1 MTQYSSEVEKL
12 RVQLLKANLRYE
24 RLTPAQQEALIS
36 TTKYAEPPQP
46 IDYGLSR
53 YDVSV
58 HHGRYPLD
66 DGLKYRGGEEDHMWR
81 WVFLVAFVVWVC
93 ASGGSLLYLHAS
105 HQLHWTSSETWI
117 LIAVTA
123 PVSLIF
129 SLTCIC
135 PMIGGSLDV
144 YRRIRSRPGYTRY
157 KEVLELHEL
166 YQTTAQAAVHEA
178 NEAMMRKK
186 RSYWELLD
194 GYAFERATGEVLKKH
209 QFDARVTPG
218 SADGGVD
225 IEVTRNGLRG
235 VVQCKAHV
243 APVGPHVVR
252 DLYGVIHHSRAS
264 FGIIVSRGGFTA
276 GAVEFARDKP
286 ILFLDISDLIAMQ
299 EGKDVLAEAFAS
311 SGKV

>member
-1 MTQYSSEVEKL
+1 MTQDRSELERL
-12 RVQLLKANLRYE
+12 RVQLLKANWRYE
-24 RLTPAQQEALIS
+24 RLTPAEQEALIS
-36 TTKYAEPPQP
+36 TTKYAERPHP

-53 YDVSV
+53 HDVCI

-66 DGLKYRGGEEDHMWR
+66 DGLKYRGGEKGHEWR
-81 WVFLVAFVVWVC
+81 WIFLVAFVVWGC
-93 ASGGSLLYLHAS
+93 ASGGLLYLHAS
-105 HQLHWTSSETWI
+105 DQVHWTSSETWRI
-117 LIAVTA
+117 IAVTA
-123 PVSLIF
+123 PVSLIC
-129 SLTCIC
+129 SIVCLGPI
-135 PMIGGSLDV
+135 IAGSLDA
-144 YRRIRSRPGYTRY
+144 YRRRRSRPGYTRY
-157 KEVLELHEL
+157 NEALELHEL

-178 NEAMMRKK
+178 NEAMMRQK
-186 RSYWELLD
+186 RSYWVLLD
-194 GYAFERATGEVLKKH
+194 GYAFERATAEVLKKH

-243 APVGPHVVR
+243 APVGPYVVR

-264 FGIIVSRGGFTA
+264 FGIIVSTGGFTA

-299 EGKDVLAEAFAS
+299 EGKDVLAEAFAP